1 MHIVNAIRAHGMD
14 DPEIS
19 TFGKILRNQ
28 LDQYFAEQ
36 QDKVKES
43 LQEGIKKF
51 RKNLAN
57 VPNEEITANQAEEVL
72 LCMGLRRDQ
81 ISVIISRIRDDK
93 LVNNLMSVENFE
105 KSLLDYYMTKHDEKT
120 YNFYQQFKAVDSDE
134 DGILNSLGLQIL
146 MNKVEKN
153 VDASE
158 LVKLV
163 DPSSRGVIIYSNL
176 L

>member
-1 MHIVNAIRAHGMD
+1 M
-14 DPEIS
+14 
-19 TFGKILRNQ
+19 
-28 LDQYFAEQ
+28 
-36 QDKVKES
+36 
-43 LQEGIKKF
+43 QEGIKKF

-120 YNFYQQFKAVDSDE
+120 YNFYQ
-134 DGILNSLGLQIL
+134 
-146 MNKVEKN
+146 
-153 VDASE
+153 
-158 LVKLV
+158 
-163 DPSSRGVIIYSNL
+163 
-176 L
+176 